1 MIDAHCHLNNP
12 DMLEQ
17 VPAMLE
23 RMAAAGVTGAVVAG
37 YDLPSSY
44 RAVELAQRYPQLR
57 AVIGVHP
64 HDSDTID
71 DALIN
76 ELREL
81 ARAPQVLAIGEIGL
95 DYHYDHS
102 PREVQRTGFRQQLAL
117 AAELG
122 LPVVIHEREAID
134 DALQIMDAEGG
145 WARGGHWH
153 CGSVEPEIGLQIATH
168 MYVGIAGWVTF
179 KKAENIRALAAAL
192 PLQRILLETDAPYLA
207 PIPHRGKTNEP
218 AHLPLIAAAVAEL
231 HGVTVAEVAEQTGVN
246 TVGAFLRWGVTAGL

>member
-12 DMLEQ
+12 EMMESTA
-17 VPAMLE
+17 AMLQ
-23 RMAAAGVTGAVVAG
+23 RMAAVGVTGAVVAG

-71 DALIN
+71 DALID
-76 ELREL
+76 ELRAL

-102 PREVQRTGFRQQLAL
+102 PREVQRVGFHRQLVL

-153 CGSVEPEIGLQIATH
+153 CGSVEPEIGLHIAQH
-168 MYVGIAGWVTF
+168 MYIGIAGWVTF
-179 KKAENIRALAAAL
+179 KKAENIRALATAI
-192 PLQRILLETDAPYLA
+192 PLERMLLETDTPYLA

-218 AHLPLIAAAVAEL
+218 SYIPLIAAAVAEL
-231 HGVTVAEVAEQTGVN
+231 HGVTAAEVGTQTAAN
-246 TVGAFLRWGVTAGL
+246 VGRAFGRF